1 MQNGLVSVIMP
12 LYNNEDYIER
22 AILSVINQT
31 YENWEILI
39 INDKSV
45 DSSKEIATKYSDI
58 YSNIKLI
65 NLKINN
71 GVANARNIGI
81 NNARGEYLAFLDSDD
96 EWLPEKL
103 EKQIS
108 FMNKNDYNFTCTYYG
123 KIDSES
129 SVLPTVIKPK
139 YSLNYNQILKNNIG
153 NSTAIINV
161 KKLGKFTV
169 PLIKKRND
177 YALWLKVIKKAKK
190 VHTLEE
196 VLSYHRLHSNTL
208 SSKKLDLIKY
218 HYLVYR
224 DYEKLSIVKTISL
237 IIYWSVKT
245 IYKMI
250 RSKIL

>member
-22 AILSVINQT
+22 SILSVINQT

-245 IYKMI
+245 IYNMI

>member
-12 LYNNEDYIER
+12 LYNNEDYIEQS
-22 AILSVINQT
+22 ILSVINQT
-31 YENWEILI
+31 YGNWEILI

-71 GVANARNIGI
+71 GVAKARNIGI

-96 EWLPEKL
+96 EWLPQKL
-103 EKQIS
+103 EKQIN

-224 DYEKLSIVKTISL
+224 DYENLSIVKTISL

-245 IYKMI
+245 IYNMI